1 MKFRLN
7 GEQVELPEEISSVDR
22 LLTHYKLENR
32 IAIVEINEDIIQKD
46 NYKTTKLKNGDIIEI
61 VQFVGGG

>member
-1 MKFRLN
+1 MKIRLN
-7 GEQVELPEEISSVDR
+7 GEQVELPEEVNSVDK

-46 NYKTTKLKNGDIIEI
+46 DYKTMKLKNGDIIEI